1 MVINTECDCAIKQLI
16 DSIDIGREGEE
27 WRKSRSVMDKKL
39 LKMKD
44 IAAYSDRMNQVI
56 SDLIAYIKRKQVE
69 DNLNGEMANIQ
80 DALYKWSF
88 ESKMF
93 LVVNY
98 IIDIIRYLLGQLF
111 LSRCTILLSYCIQ
124 INCFII
130 EMVKASLVNRM
141 LVIRILIYF
150 I

>member
-1 MVINTECDCAIKQLI
+1 
-16 DSIDIGREGEE
+16 
-27 WRKSRSVMDKKL
+27 MDKKL

-98 IIDIIRYLLGQLF
+98 IIDII
-111 LSRCTILLSYCIQ
+111 
-124 INCFII
+124 
-130 EMVKASLVNRM
+130 
-141 LVIRILIYF
+141 
-150 I
+150 